1 MPGEPEFPGRRPLR
15 RGVLLA
21 FVPLACALVA
31 ASVAQWNYARA
42 VHADIERLFEELRE
56 VAVVRALIDEL
67 RGVEQWIS
75 VPLPTSAE
83 AEAFVRRDVEQH
95 LAAALATVRRFQP
108 DLDPSR
114 PGHDHE
120 EARLVA
126 QLRDQLQ
133 SMIAA
138 AGERRALAGLREPL
152 AACRHAA
159 ASLAAAIER
168 ESRDVGD
175 HLDRGSDAMR
185 QLLLLLGGAGLLT
198 LGLLGWS
205 LLRRVLQPVDDLRH
219 AAIRLGSGDLA
230 VDIPRHRDDELGD
243 LAGAFRAMARQLRAN
258 RDELEARVVAR
269 TQEALR
275 SARLAQ
281 LGTLAAG
288 VAHEINNP
296 LASIVAAADGLLRSA
311 RSDGGADPAQVEYLQ
326 ILRKEALRA
335 KDITTR
341 LLRFAREDQ
350 GRRAPIRLA
359 DEIREVAAFLGHQLQ
374 QAGLRLE
381 LDLAAADAVIEGD
394 AEEWRQALLNL
405 LRNAMDAS
413 PSGGAIRL
421 QLAYADGGLRLAVAD
436 EGPGIPAALR
446 QRVFEPFFT
455 TKPTGQGTGLG
466 LAITHRIVEAHGG
479 RIYVADAP
487 VGARIC
493 IDLPLAAGSSRQ

>member
-1 MPGEPEFPGRRPLR
+1 
-15 RGVLLA
+15 
-21 FVPLACALVA
+21 VPLACALVA

-42 VHADIERLFEELRE
+42 VHAELERLFEELRE

-67 RGVEQWIS
+67 RGVEQWIN

-83 AEAFVRRDVEQH
+83 AQAFVRRDVEQH

-108 DLDPSR
+108 DRDPSR

-152 AACRHAA
+152 AASRHAA

-175 HLDRGSDAMR
+175 HLDRGSEAMR

-219 AAIRLGSGDLA
+219 AAVRLGDGNLA
-230 VDIPRHRDDELGD
+230 VEIPRHRDDELGD

-281 LGTLAAG
+281 FGTLAAG

-311 RSDGGADPAQVEYLQ
+311 ASADQAQVEYLH

-381 LDLAAADAVIEGD
+381 LDLAAADAVIDGD

-413 PSGGAIRL
+413 PPGGAIRL
-421 QLAYADGGLRLAVAD
+421 QLACRDGVLRLVVAD
-436 EGPGIPAALR
+436 EGPGIPADLR

-479 RIYVADAP
+479 RIYIDDAP

-493 IDLPLAAGSSRQ
+493 IELPLAVAGRAPQ

>member
-1 MPGEPEFPGRRPLR
+1 
-15 RGVLLA
+15 
-21 FVPLACALVA
+21 
-31 ASVAQWNYARA
+31 
-42 VHADIERLFEELRE
+42 
-56 VAVVRALIDEL
+56 
-67 RGVEQWIS
+67 
-75 VPLPTSAE
+75 
-83 AEAFVRRDVEQH
+83 
-95 LAAALATVRRFQP
+95 
-108 DLDPSR
+108 
-114 PGHDHE
+114 
-120 EARLVA
+120 
-126 QLRDQLQ
+126 
-133 SMIAA
+133 
-138 AGERRALAGLREPL
+138 LREPL
-152 AACRHAA
+152 AASRHAA

-198 LGLLGWS
+198 LGMLGWS

-230 VDIPRHRDDELGD
+230 VEIPRHRDDELGD

-281 LGTLAAG
+281 FGALAAG

-436 EGPGIPAALR
+436 EGPGIAAALR

>member
-1 MPGEPEFPGRRPLR
+1 M
-15 RGVLLA
+15 
-21 FVPLACALVA
+21 
-31 ASVAQWNYARA
+31 
-42 VHADIERLFEELRE
+42 
-56 VAVVRALIDEL
+56 RALIDEL

-75 VPLPTSAE
+75 APLPTTAE
-83 AEAFVRRDVEQH
+83 ASAFVRRDVDQH

-108 DLDPSR
+108 ARDPSR
-114 PGHDHE
+114 PEHEGE
-120 EARLVA
+120 EARLVG
-126 QLRDQLQ
+126 QLRADLEA
-133 SMIAA
+133 MVGAPGEGRPIAS
-138 AGERRALAGLREPL
+138 LREPL

-168 ESRDVGD
+168 ESRDIGD
-175 HLDRGSDAMR
+175 DLDRGSEAMR
-185 QLLLLLGGAGLLT
+185 QSLLLLGGAGLLT

-205 LLRRVLQPVDDLRH
+205 LLRRVLRPVEDLRH

-230 VDIPRHRDDELGD
+230 AEVPRHRDDELGD

-269 TQEALR
+269 PQEALR

-311 RSDGGADPAQVEYLQ
+311 RNAPQTDPQQIEYLH

-341 LLRFAREDQ
+341 LLRFARHDQ
-350 GRRAPIRLA
+350 ARRAPIRLA
-359 DEIREVAAFLGHQLQ
+359 DEAREVAAFLAHQLQ
-374 QAGLRLE
+374 QAGLTLQ
-381 LDLAAADAVIEGD
+381 LDLAAADAVVDGD

-405 LRNAMDAS
+405 LGNAMDAS
-413 PSGGAIRL
+413 PPGGVVRL
-421 QLAYADGGLRLAVAD
+421 QLAHADGGLRLTVAD
-436 EGPGIPAALR
+436 DGPGIPAELR

-455 TKPTGQGTGLG
+455 TKPTGRGTGLG
-466 LAITHRIVEAHGG
+466 LAITHRIVESHGG
-479 RIYVADAP
+479 RIYVGDAP
-487 VGARIC
+487 GGARIC
-493 IDLPLAAGSSRQ
+493 IDLPLAAGSPGQ

>member
-1 MPGEPEFPGRRPLR
+1 MPGEPDVPGRRPLR

-42 VHADIERLFEELRE
+42 VHGDIERLFEELRE

-67 RGVEQWIS
+67 RGVEQW
-75 VPLPTSAE
+75 VAAPPPTTEE
-83 AEAFVRRDVEQH
+83 AAAFVRRDVDQH
-95 LAAALATVRRFQP
+95 LAAALATVKRFQP
-108 DLDPSR
+108 ENDPSR
-114 PGHDHE
+114 PDHE
-120 EARLVA
+120 SQEGRLVEL
-126 QLRDQLQ
+126 LRRELQ
-133 SMIAA
+133 AMADA
-138 AGERRALAGLREPL
+138 TGGRLALAGLREPL
-152 AACRHAA
+152 ASCRHAA
-159 ASLAAAIER
+159 ASLAAAIES
-168 ESRDVGD
+168 ESRDIGD
-175 HLDRGSDAMR
+175 DLDRGSDAMR

-205 LLRRVLQPVDDLRH
+205 LLRRVLQPVDDLRD
-219 AAIRLGSGDLA
+219 AAVRLGGGDLA
-230 VDIPRHRDDELGD
+230 VEIPRHRDDELGD

-296 LASIVAAADGLLRSA
+296 LASIVAAADGLLRGV
-311 RSDGGADPAQVEYLQ
+311 RNDPQADPQVVEYLH

-341 LLRFAREDQ
+341 LLRFARHDPS
-350 GRRAPIRLA
+350 RRAPIRLA
-359 DEIREVAAFLGHQLQ
+359 DEVREVAAFLAHQLQ
-374 QAGLRLE
+374 QAGLSLQVE
-381 LDLAAADAVIEGD
+381 VTAADAVIEGD

-413 PSGGAIRL
+413 PSGGVIRL
-421 QLAYADGGLRLAVAD
+421 TLALADGGLRLVVAD
-436 EGPGIPAALR
+436 DGPGIPADLR
-446 QRVFEPFFT
+446 QQVFEPFFT

-466 LAITHRIVEAHGG
+466 LAITHRIVTSHGG
-479 RIYVADAP
+479 RIHVADAP
-487 VGARIC
+487 GGARIV
-493 IDLPLAAGSSRQ
+493 IDLPLAAAPATQ

>member
-1 MPGEPEFPGRRPLR
+1 
-15 RGVLLA
+15 
-21 FVPLACALVA
+21 
-31 ASVAQWNYARA
+31 
-42 VHADIERLFEELRE
+42 
-56 VAVVRALIDEL
+56 
-67 RGVEQWIS
+67 
-75 VPLPTSAE
+75 
-83 AEAFVRRDVEQH
+83 
-95 LAAALATVRRFQP
+95 VRRFQP
-108 DLDPSR
+108 DRDPSR
-114 PGHDHE
+114 PDHDQE

-133 SMIAA
+133 SMIPA
-138 AGERRALAGLREPL
+138 AGEPRALAGLREPL

-219 AAIRLGSGDLA
+219 AAVRLGSGDLA
-230 VDIPRHRDDELGD
+230 VEIPRHRDDELGD

-311 RSDGGADPAQVEYLQ
+311 RSDADPAHVEYLQ

-381 LDLAAADAVIEGD
+381 LDLAAAAAVFEGD

-413 PSGGAIRL
+413 PSGGVIRL
-421 QLAYADGGLRLAVAD
+421 QLAYADSCLRLTVAD

-493 IDLPLAAGSSRQ
+493 IDLPLAAGSARQ